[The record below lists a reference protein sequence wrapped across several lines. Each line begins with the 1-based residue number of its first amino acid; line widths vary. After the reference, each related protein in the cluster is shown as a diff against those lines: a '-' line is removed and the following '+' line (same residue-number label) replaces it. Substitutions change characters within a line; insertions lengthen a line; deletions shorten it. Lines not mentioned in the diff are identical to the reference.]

1 MKLNKR
7 RLLLF
12 IQKSM
17 SDLGY
22 VEFPDTISDADLFV
36 KPIGELY
43 LTVGFTIHRFYD
55 DQFTCTY
62 YLSRTTNWA
71 ECWGDIP
78 HRLTYIRPGELMSLE
93 ERLEITVDSRCKK
106 NPQITD
112 MWWNVFDGEGNY
124 DQESLA
130 SFVEAII
137 EKIYASTLLKTIYED
152 VNGTI
157 EYAISEEFQENLLFQ
172 PKREVKAIPIKWFKA
187 AETYFRSGISST
199 LASAFVVK
207 HRAYDAYRVYHM
219 RNL

>member
-106 NPQITD
+106 I
-112 MWWNVFDGEGNY
+112 
-124 DQESLA
+124 L
-130 SFVEAII
+130 
-137 EKIYASTLLKTIYED
+137 
-152 VNGTI
+152 
-157 EYAISEEFQENLLFQ
+157 
-172 PKREVKAIPIKWFKA
+172 R
-187 AETYFRSGISST
+187 
-199 LASAFVVK
+199 
-207 HRAYDAYRVYHM
+207 
-219 RNL
+219 